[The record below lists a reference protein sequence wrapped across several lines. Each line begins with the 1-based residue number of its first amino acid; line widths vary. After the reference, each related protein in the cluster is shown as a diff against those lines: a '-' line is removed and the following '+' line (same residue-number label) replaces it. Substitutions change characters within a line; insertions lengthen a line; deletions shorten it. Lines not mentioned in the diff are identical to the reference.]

1 MPRRVKTS
9 LGPENLTRLC
19 ALLPASTPHVPRG
32 EKSADWR
39 VFDTAGALRGSPG
52 VPESHGAAP
61 TIMHRQEWDRNGGRD
76 VRSALSRDTGSVND
90 PPGLICWQRTVEEV
104 KGLGAAGWGGSR
116 QLEPAPSHRKKFF
129 RLLSGARACIPGA
142 VRPVHG
148 DTAESLKSRLSTSDF
163 LDDIHILKGGKGPGR
178 VRLNATSYPQPRR
191 VTWSVLADIDR
202 DTGAHGLYAYTQ
214 GWWC

>member
-1 MPRRVKTS
+1 MYLAVKRALIGAFSTQLGRSEGPPGSQRATEQHPRSCTGKNGIAT
-9 LGPENLTRLC
+9 
-19 ALLPASTPHVPRG
+19 
-32 EKSADWR
+32 AD
-39 VFDTAGALRGSPG
+39 
-52 VPESHGAAP
+52 
-61 TIMHRQEWDRNGGRD
+61 D

-116 QLEPAPSHRKKFF
+116 QLEPAPSHRKEFF

-214 GWWC
+214 AGKREGLQEL